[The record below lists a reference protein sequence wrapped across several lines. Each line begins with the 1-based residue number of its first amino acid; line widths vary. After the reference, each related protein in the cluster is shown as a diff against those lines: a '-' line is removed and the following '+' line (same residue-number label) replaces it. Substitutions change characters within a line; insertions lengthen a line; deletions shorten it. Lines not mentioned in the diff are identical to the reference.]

1 MYMGLCPKCGRVYRR
16 GNGDRFS
23 RAEEG
28 ILGGSFHIHADA
40 AGLNRGI
47 PGVEYNNA
55 GDNAKKYVN
64 PSVANE
70 KRYVNAPIK
79 GQNRYVNKQTN
90 KPVMNKSSATKK
102 PSGDGKVAGCLIF
115 TIILLTT
122 TGLGVKII
130 QFLVNFFLNL

>member
-1 MYMGLCPKCGRVYRR
+1 MYMGLCPKCGRVYRK

-23 RAEEG
+23 RVEEG
-28 ILGGSFHIHADA
+28 ILGGSFHIHADS

-55 GDNAKKYVN
+55 GDDAKKYVN

-90 KPVMNKSSATKK
+90 KPVMNKASATKK
-102 PSGDGKVAGCLIF
+102 PKNNGSALGCFIVILIF
-115 TIILLTT
+115 LMSS
-122 TGLGVKII
+122 GLGARII
-130 QFLVNFFLNL
+130 RFIIDMMLDM